1 MPAAHTLTLELLMF
15 LQGHKRR
22 LHLLAL
28 SDTRFVILYGGGN
41 ASPSLAQLGSFRSAK
56 ELWVE
61 KARFEF
67 GPKRLDH
74 FATATLSESLFVV
87 SRSPPNP
94 PSKGRPSLHVYC
106 EGEVAMCYP
115 HALLVIWR
123 SPCEAAPATNRW
135 PRVLKAATSKA
146 GPMRQQDRILK
157 RLQDGRAPS
166 SRGLQGGE
174 ALLLSTDAAGNR
186 IPNPNP
192 HMQVVYADAAAKDA
206 ATLVV
211 GRVDDDGLLTFSA
224 PTQLGNGTAAVGV
237 AVCALVIPATVSR
250 RPSYGLR
257 VQGG

>member
-1 MPAAHTLTLELLMF
+1 MF

-186 IPNPNP
+186 ITPTRICRWCMRMQRPKTRPRWWWVAWTTTGCSPSP
-192 HMQVVYADAAAKDA
+192 HPRSWAMAQQ
-206 ATLVV
+206 
-211 GRVDDDGLLTFSA
+211 RWEWR
-224 PTQLGNGTAAVGV
+224 
-237 AVCALVIPATVSR
+237 CAR
-250 RPSYGLR
+250 W
-257 VQGG
+257 